1 MTAQVSLCLS
11 LPLLLL
17 SVPVAVADSSPSL
30 GAALVNACAA
40 CHGPDGRSRGAIPS
54 FNTLPKDGLVE
65 ALRAFRSGERQG
77 TVMNRIAKG
86 LEDTDIEAIAAHVG
100 LTDADESNRRP

>member
-1 MTAQVSLCLS
+1 MAKPMLSFLCVA
-11 LPLLLL
+11 LLLVDASFIL
-17 SVPVAVADSSPSL
+17 AESSRSH

-40 CHGPDGRSRGAIPS
+40 CHGPDGRSQGAIPS
-54 FNTLPKDGLVE
+54 FNTLPKDSIVE

-86 LEDTDIEAIAAHVG
+86 LEDTDIEAIAVYV
-100 LTDADESNRRP
+100 TTSRPH

>member
-1 MTAQVSLCLS
+1 MWGTCVALAD
-11 LPLLLL
+11 PTLLH
-17 SVPVAVADSSPSL
+17 

-40 CHGPDGRSRGAIPS
+40 CHGPDGRSQGAIPS
-54 FNTLPKDGLVE
+54 FNTLPKDGIVE

-86 LEDTDIEAIAAHVG
+86 LEDADIEAIAAYVA
-100 LTDADESNRRP
+100 TPRN

>member
-1 MTAQVSLCLS
+1 MTTKESLFLC
-11 LPLLLL
+11 LPLLLVGAHVALADPNL
-17 SVPVAVADSSPSL
+17 SH

-40 CHGPDGRSRGAIPS
+40 CHGPDGQSHGAIPS
-54 FNTLPKDGLVE
+54 FNTLPKDSIVE

-86 LEDTDIEAIAAHVG
+86 LDDADIEAIAAYV
-100 LTDADESNRRP
+100 TTPRPH

>member
-1 MTAQVSLCLS
+1 METKVSLFLC

-17 SVPVAVADSSPSL
+17 GTRVALADPNLSH

-40 CHGPDGRSRGAIPS
+40 CHGPDGRSQGAIPS
-54 FNTLPKDGLVE
+54 FNTLSKDSMVE
-65 ALRAFRSGERQG
+65 VLRAFRSGERQG

-86 LEDTDIEAIAAHVG
+86 LEDEDIEAIAVYV
-100 LTDADESNRRP
+100 TTPRD

>member
-1 MTAQVSLCLS
+1 MAKQIPFFLCVS
-11 LPLLLL
+11 LLLL
-17 SVPVAVADSSPSL
+17 SAPLVLAESSLSH

-40 CHGPDGRSRGAIPS
+40 CHGPEGRSQGAIPS
-54 FNTLPKDGLVE
+54 FNTLPKDSIVE

-86 LEDTDIEAIAAHVG
+86 LEDADIEAIAAYV
-100 LTDADESNRRP
+100 TTPRN